1 MKLFHNEYQN
11 SWLVVSVLVIA
22 LSGAVSSVHAQTTST
37 GPAFEV
43 ATVKPSAYDPTKPE
57 TFNAAKHW
65 IHAYKTR
72 VTCGEMSVKDFVAAA
87 YGVQQ
92 FQILGSGLMDTPL
105 FDIEATF
112 PKGATQDDVPKMLQA
127 LLKDRFKLAFHI
139 EKKESE
145 TYALVVGKHG
155 AKLVPSPPD
164 LPESAPDAQVK
175 TEEGNV
181 GEGAAKS
188 SATKNKDGSSTIN
201 MGKRGTMTIGFN
213 METMST
219 HYEWSK
225 ISMEQLAGMLAS
237 CTGSGGHKVVDLT
250 GIKDEYQA
258 AWDCP
263 TGISSPK
270 SQSGGDASD
279 ALPSDPAG
287 GGVLAKSLDALGLKL
302 EKRKVPMDIYVIDH
316 VEKPSAN

>member
-1 MKLFHNEYQN
+1 MKCASKHFCIMCCI
-11 SWLVVSVLVIA
+11 VSVIVIA

-43 ATVKPSAYDPTKPE
+43 ATVKPSTYDPTKPE
-57 TFNAAKHW
+57 TFNAEKHW

-72 VTCGEMSVKDFVAAA
+72 VTCGEMSVKSFVAVA

-92 FQILGSGLMDTPL
+92 FQVLGSGLMDTPL

-112 PKGATQDDVPKMLQA
+112 PEGATQADVPKMLQA

-175 TEEGNV
+175 AEEGNV
-181 GEGAAKS
+181 GGGAAKS
-188 SATKNKDGSSTIN
+188 SATTNKDGSSTGN
-201 MGKRGTMTIGFN
+201 MGKHGTMTIKFD
-213 METMST
+213 METMSQ
-219 HYEWSK
+219 HFERSK
-225 ISMEQLAGMLAS
+225 MTMEELVGMLTM
-237 CTGSGGHKVVDLT
+237 CTGGGGHKVDDQT
-250 GIKDEYQA
+250 GLKGEFQV

-263 TGISSPK
+263 TGISLPK
-270 SQSGGDASD
+270 NQSGGDASD
-279 ALPSDPAG
+279 ALPSDPQG

-302 EKRKVPMDIYVIDH
+302 EKLKVPMDIYIIDH
-316 VEKPSAN
+316 VEKPSEN